1 MASAQLTW
9 GLTGVG
15 LGSDLT
21 WCFLGTTPEL
31 DSDSWPLDVV
41 PSVLQR
47 SMSNSERGDFCVW
60 PPAPPDQLLTCGL
73 EAAYSTCP
81 SLSFP
86 TRQRGYRRACLGI
99 ITSEGGTRP
108 AWLPSEL

>member
-47 SMSNSERGDFCVW
+47 SMSNSERGDFCVC
-60 PPAPPDQLLTCGL
+60 PPPRPAPNMWPGSSVFYLSKPEFPHQTEGL
-73 EAAYSTCP
+73 
-81 SLSFP
+81 
-86 TRQRGYRRACLGI
+86 QKG
-99 ITSEGGTRP
+99 
-108 AWLPSEL
+108 LPWDHHQ